1 MRTTAL
7 ATAGIV
13 AVAALALSGCAAGD
27 AGDDGEVTITY
38 TNFISNDGNEEN
50 LQKIVDAFE
59 EENPGVTV
67 EVTTLPYAD
76 YGTAL
81 QTDLAAGTVSDVFDI
96 EYANYAQYQANGVLA
111 ELSVEEPDAYRQ
123 SVLEAYQTDGVQ
135 YALPS
140 SFSTVVLFYNRDL
153 FDAAGLDYPSSDWT
167 WAEEQAA
174 AEQLTD
180 AAAGTW
186 GDHQPVSFYEFYKV
200 LAQNGG
206 EFLDESG
213 TKAAFNSPEGVEAA
227 EWLVGKS
234 GTVMPTIE
242 QGQGTPDFDTKL
254 FTDGKLGMLHTGIWM
269 FGAFAELPFGWDI
282 AVEPGNARQ
291 RPAGQRAL
299 LERGRRLGRLRA
311 RRRGRGVRGVP
322 HLERRHGADP
332 PRRRVGAAGRRRRGG
347 ARKLPRARQPREPP
361 GGLRLARARGAS
373 PGRGRRPAGDAGH
386 RDRGARRGAVRPQVR
401 RGRARLRGG
410 ASQRRHRR
418 LIRSGAG
425 MRLPAPALHAPDAI
439 IRTTMEAAHA

>member
-7 ATAGIV
+7 TGLGIV

-27 AGDDGEVTITY
+27 TAADGDGPVTITY

-50 LQKIVDAFE
+50 LQAIVDAFE
-59 EENPGVTV
+59 EENPDITV

-111 ELSVEEPDAYRQ
+111 ELDVEDPGAYRE
-123 SVLEAYQTDGVQ
+123 SVLEAYQTDGAQ

-153 FDAAGLDYPSSDWT
+153 FDAAGLDYPTGDWT

-180 AAAGTW
+180 QAAGVW
-186 GDHQPVSFYEFYKV
+186 GSHQPVSFYEFYKV
-200 LAQNGG
+200 LEQNGG
-206 EFLDESG
+206 SFLNEDG
-213 TKAAFNSPEGVEAA
+213 TEVAFNSPEGVEAA

-242 QGQGTPDFDTKL
+242 DGQGTPDFDTNL
-254 FTDGKLGMLHTGIWM
+254 FLDGKLAMLHTGIWM
-269 FGAFAELPFGWDI
+269 FGAFADAPFGWDI
-282 AVEPGNARQ
+282 AVEPGNTQQASALFSNAVGVSATSEHQEAAAAFAEFLTSSDVMVETRLDAGWELPATSDEAALESYLTLGDPENRQ
-291 RPAGQRAL
+291 AVFDSLEQVALPPVVAEGQQEMQDVMTEELVEAQ
-299 LERGRRLGRLRA
+299 
-311 RRRGRGVRGVP
+311 
-322 HLERRHGADP
+322 
-332 PRRRVGAAGRRRRGG
+332 AGRKTVQEALDSAEERINAAIGG
-347 ARKLPRARQPREPP
+347 
-361 GGLRLARARGAS
+361 
-373 PGRGRRPAGDAGH
+373 
-386 RDRGARRGAVRPQVR
+386 
-401 RGRARLRGG
+401 
-410 ASQRRHRR
+410 
-418 LIRSGAG
+418 
-425 MRLPAPALHAPDAI
+425 
-439 IRTTMEAAHA
+439 

>member
-7 ATAGIV
+7 GTIGIAA
-13 AVAALALSGCAAGD
+13 AVAIALSGCSAGD
-27 AGDDGEVTITY
+27 GGADSGKVTVTY

-50 LQKIVDAFE
+50 LQTIVDAFE
-59 EENPGVTV
+59 EENADITV

-111 ELSVEEPDAYRQ
+111 ELPVEGPAAYRQ

-153 FDAAGLDYPSSDWT
+153 FDAAGLEYPTSDWT
-167 WAEEQAA
+167 WAEERAA

-180 AAAGTW
+180 AAGGTW

-206 EFLDESG
+206 EFLNEDG
-213 TKAAFNSPEGVEAA
+213 TEVAFNSPEGIEAA

-242 QGQGTPDFDTKL
+242 EGQGTPDFDTKL

-282 AVEPGNARQ
+282 AVEPGNA
-291 RPAGQRAL
+291 QRASAL
-299 LERGRRLGRLRA
+299 FSNAVGVSAGSEHVEAAAKFAEFLTSSDVMVQTRL
-311 RRRGRGVRGVP
+311 
-322 HLERRHGADP
+322 
-332 PRRRVGAAGRRRRGG
+332 
-347 ARKLPRARQPREPP
+347 
-361 GGLRLARARGAS
+361 
-373 PGRGRRPAGDAGH
+373 DAGWE
-386 RDRGARRGAVRPQVR
+386 
-401 RGRARLRGG
+401 
-410 ASQRRHRR
+410 
-418 LIRSGAG
+418 
-425 MRLPAPALHAPDAI
+425 LPAVSDEDALASYLELGDPDNRQAVFDSLEQVALPPVVAQGQQEMQDIMTEELVEAQSGRKSVADALASAEERINAAI
-439 IRTTMEAAHA
+439 AG

>member
-7 ATAGIV
+7 ATVGIA

-27 AGDDGEVTITY
+27 AADDGQVTITY

-50 LQKIVDAFE
+50 LQAIVDAFE
-59 EENPGVTV
+59 EENPDITV

-111 ELSVEEPDAYRQ
+111 ELPVEDPGAYRQ

-153 FDAAGLDYPSSDWT
+153 FDAAGLEYPTSDWT

-180 AAAGTW
+180 AAGGTW

-206 EFLDESG
+206 EFLNEDG
-213 TKAAFNSPEGVEAA
+213 TEVAFNSPEGVEAA

-242 QGQGTPDFDTKL
+242 EGQGTPDFDTKL
-254 FTDGKLGMLHTGIWM
+254 FTDGKLGMLHSGIWM

-282 AVEPGNARQ
+282 AVEPGNAQQASALFSNAVGVSAGSEHVEAAATFAEFLTSSDVMVQTRLDAGWELPAVSDEDALASYLELGDPENRQ
-291 RPAGQRAL
+291 AVFDSLEQVALPPVVAAGQQEMQDIMTEELVEAQSGRKSVADAL
-299 LERGRRLGRLRA
+299 ASAEERIN
-311 RRRGRGVRGVP
+311 
-322 HLERRHGADP
+322 
-332 PRRRVGAAGRRRRGG
+332 AAIGG
-347 ARKLPRARQPREPP
+347 
-361 GGLRLARARGAS
+361 
-373 PGRGRRPAGDAGH
+373 
-386 RDRGARRGAVRPQVR
+386 
-401 RGRARLRGG
+401 
-410 ASQRRHRR
+410 
-418 LIRSGAG
+418 
-425 MRLPAPALHAPDAI
+425 
-439 IRTTMEAAHA
+439 

>member
-1 MRTTAL
+1 MRTTAF
-7 ATAGIV
+7 AAAGIA
-13 AVAALALSGCAAGD
+13 AVTALALGGCAADGGED
-27 AGDDGEVTITY
+27 SGEVTITY

-59 EENPGVTV
+59 EENPGISVD
-67 EVTTLPYAD
+67 VTTLPYAD

-81 QTDLAAGTVSDVFDI
+81 QTDLAAGTVADVFDI

-111 ELSVEEPDAYRQ
+111 ELPVEDPDAYRQ

-153 FDAAGLDYPSSDWT
+153 FDAAGLDYPTADWT

-206 EFLDESG
+206 EFLDDSG
-213 TKAAFNSPEGVEAA
+213 NEAAFNSPEGVEAA

-291 RPAGQRAL
+291 ASALFSNAVGVSAGSEHVAEAAKFAEFLTSSDVMVQT
-299 LERGRRLGRLRA
+299 RL
-311 RRRGRGVRGVP
+311 
-322 HLERRHGADP
+322 
-332 PRRRVGAAGRRRRGG
+332 
-347 ARKLPRARQPREPP
+347 
-361 GGLRLARARGAS
+361 
-373 PGRGRRPAGDAGH
+373 DAGWE
-386 RDRGARRGAVRPQVR
+386 
-401 RGRARLRGG
+401 
-410 ASQRRHRR
+410 
-418 LIRSGAG
+418 
-425 MRLPAPALHAPDAI
+425 LPAVSDEDALASYLELGDPENRQAVFDSLEQVALPPVVAEGQQEMQDILTEELVEAQSGRKSVADALASAEERI
-439 IRTTMEAAHA
+439 NAVIGG